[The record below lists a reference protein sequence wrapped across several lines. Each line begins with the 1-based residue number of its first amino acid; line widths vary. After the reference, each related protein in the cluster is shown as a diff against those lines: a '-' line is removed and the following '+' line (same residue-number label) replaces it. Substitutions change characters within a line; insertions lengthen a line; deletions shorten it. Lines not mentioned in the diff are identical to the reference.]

1 MMLLLSVSLLRPLS
15 PMLPP
20 FSHSKVKHIRDRD
33 FAVLI
38 DQALEMEGFRE
49 DHPLVKNPPT
59 TTMTGFGHDAVLS
72 VAGEVVQAVKE
83 GRIKRFF
90 LIGGC
95 DGFEGERSYYRDL
108 ALGLPKVSG

>member
-1 MMLLLSVSLLRPLS
+1 MIHV
-15 PMLPP
+15 
-20 FSHSKVKHIRDRD
+20 HNRDYS
-33 FAVLI
+33 VLI
-38 DQALEMEGFRE
+38 DQALEREGFRA

-72 VAGEVVQAVKE
+72 VAGELVQAVKE
-83 GRIKRFF
+83 GRIKRLF

-95 DGFEGERSYYRDL
+95 DGYEGERSYFRDL

>member
-1 MMLLLSVSLLRPLS
+1 
-15 PMLPP
+15 MLPP

-108 ALGLPKVSG
+108 ALGLPEVSG